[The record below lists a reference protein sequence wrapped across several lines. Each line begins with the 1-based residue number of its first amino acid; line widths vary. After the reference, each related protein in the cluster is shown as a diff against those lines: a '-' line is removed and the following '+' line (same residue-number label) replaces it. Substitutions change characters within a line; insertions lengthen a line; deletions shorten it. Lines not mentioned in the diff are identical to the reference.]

1 MKTKMILII
10 LSVTLLVTGCSST
23 KPVSDLVQAAT
34 PEDAIGSMFTALK
47 TVDAPTFN
55 SLVQYKRTKENG
67 VIVETERFFGNVI
80 DDENKTYLAAV
91 FEELTYTIISSSDQT
106 DEQITITLEITNKD
120 LSEINASDYSNS
132 DNPIMAQVDAIKE
145 VTETITKTID
155 VDVVKSGAGW
165 LVVIDDELR
174 SALWGNKQGILD
186 ALNNWFLK

>member
-23 KPVSDLVQAAT
+23 KPVSDIVQAAT

-67 VIVETERFFGNVI
+67 VIVETERFFGNVV

-91 FEELTYTIISSSDQT
+91 FEKLTYTIISSSDQT

-186 ALNNWFLK
+186 ALSNWFLK